1 MVSELQTMVF
11 LGTPD
16 QAELI
21 YKDMAKRGLTEAEQY
36 ILRRYLDLDIPE
48 SLERHS
54 FMEDNVYWRVFS
66 SILDRLPDEA
76 KTQI

>member
-21 YKDMAKRGLTEAEQY
+21 YEDMAKRGLTEVEQY

-48 SLERHS
+48 SLEGHS
-54 FMEDNVYWRVFS
+54 FMEDNVYWHTLS
-66 SILDRLPDEA
+66 SVLDRLPDEA

>member
-1 MVSELQTMVF
+1 MLGEFQTIVF
-11 LGTPD
+11 LGTPN

-21 YKDMAKRGLTEAEQY
+21 YEDMAQRGLTEVEQY

-48 SLERHS
+48 RLEGHS
-54 FMEDNVYWRVFS
+54 FMEDNVYWRTLS
-66 SILDRLPDEA
+66 SVLDRLPAEA